1 MKEVNHNNNKVYYIS
16 KNNFVQF
23 LQRIKLSLKL
33 YFCEEKKDIKY
44 KLSYKER
51 EGLYEIAQKCKNV
64 NSIIIRKW
72 LLRPYYVGDSA
83 DVKQIMRPMN
93 KTSKIKEKIKS
104 AEKKYI
110 LDNWIHNGVYT
121 IEKKDIERLCE

>member
-1 MKEVNHNNNKVYYIS
+1 LYSFINK
-16 KNNFVQF
+16 KMTGKQ
-23 LQRIKLSLKL
+23 
-33 YFCEEKKDIKY
+33 YFCEENKDIKY

-51 EGLYEIAQKCKNV
+51 EGLYEIAQKYKNV

-93 KTSKIKEKIKS
+93 NTSKIKEKIKS

-121 IEKKDIERLCE
+121 IGKKDIERLCE